1 MLLHALL
8 QCIIWGTNQSHQKQK
23 MNAEKLDLLSDKVA
37 LRIQH
42 QSGKFCADSVPSV
55 EKLSKVVPAV
65 SFSDAIYD
73 WAGGDNRG
81 AHAYTTTVRSKHALD
96 FEQEVVCLLLF
107 CST

>member
-1 MLLHALL
+1 
-8 QCIIWGTNQSHQKQK
+8 

-81 AHAYTTTVRSKHALD
+81 AHAYTTTEGGLHFPTVQLVACWRQDSVPV
-96 FEQEVVCLLLF
+96 E
-107 CST
+107 